1 MAAVEPPPALEALL
15 RKLAGHACELTCPT
29 LPQPTASLALQLRH
43 APAFLWD
50 TEVGGKAFDYTIAAL
65 RRRHL
70 SRKSL
75 HFGPPED
82 GTHQA

>member
-1 MAAVEPPPALEALL
+1 
-15 RKLAGHACELTCPT
+15 
-29 LPQPTASLALQLRH
+29 LALQLRH